1 MDTLMLKVVL
11 TPALIAAASLAG
23 RRWGSVI
30 SGWLVGLPFTSA
42 PIIFFLAL
50 SQGAPFAAATATGT
64 LAGGVSQVAFCLMYS
79 WLAWRGGWLWALVG
93 GSLAFAVS
101 TVALHGFEFA
111 PLPLFVGVLVVLTVA
126 LRLLPR
132 DGSAKAATASLS
144 ISVAQAAAPPWWDLP
159 ARMAIAT
166 GVVLL
171 LTASA
176 PLLGPQ
182 LTGLL
187 APFPVYAAI
196 LTVFAQRQRGPAV
209 AVGVLRGL
217 LLGLYA
223 FATFFLVVATL
234 IMPLGVALTFVVAIL
249 SALLV
254 QAGSLGSMRRA
265 RN

>member
-1 MDTLMLKVVL
+1 VDTLVLKVVL

-23 RRWGSVI
+23 RRWGAVV

-50 SQGAPFAAATATGT
+50 SQGTAFASATATGT
-64 LAGGVSQVAFCLMYS
+64 LAGGVSQVAFCLSYS

-101 TVALHGFEFA
+101 TVALHGFMFA

-126 LRLLPR
+126 LRLLPQYS
-132 DGSAKAATASLS
+132 SAKATSVRSTAT
-144 ISVAQAAAPPWWDLP
+144 PPWWDLP
-159 ARMAIAT
+159 ARMVIAT
-166 GVVLL
+166 SIVLL

-187 APFPVYAAI
+187 SPFPVYAAI
-196 LTVFAQRQRGPAV
+196 LTVFAHRQHGPVAAV
-209 AVGVLRGL
+209 SVLRGL

-234 IMPLGVALTFVVAIL
+234 LTSLGIALTFVIATA

-254 QAGSLGSMRRA
+254 QASSLAFMRRE
-265 RN
+265 RG

>member
-1 MDTLMLKVVL
+1 MDTLVLKVVL

-23 RRWGSVI
+23 RRWGAVV

-42 PIIFFLAL
+42 PIIYFLAL

-64 LAGGVSQVAFCLMYS
+64 LAGGVSQVAFCLAYS
-79 WLAWRGGWLWALVG
+79 WVARRGGWYWAFLG
-93 GSLAFAVS
+93 GSLAFALS
-101 TVALHGFEFA
+101 TVTLHGIVLA
-111 PLPLFVGVLVVLTVA
+111 PLPLFAGVLFILTIA
-126 LRLLPR
+126 LCLLPR
-132 DGSAKAATASLS
+132 ERSAKATPVTPVTPPASP
-144 ISVAQAAAPPWWDLP
+144 AWWDLP
-159 ARMAIAT
+159 ARMVMAT

-187 APFPVYAAI
+187 APFPIYAAI
-196 LTVFAQRQRGPAV
+196 LTIFAQRQYGPAA

-223 FATFFLVVATL
+223 FATFFFVVATL
-234 IMPLGVALTFVVAIL
+234 LTPLGIAVTFGIAIL
-249 SALLV
+249 GALLV
-254 QAGSLGSMRRA
+254 QAGTLAFMRRV
-265 RN
+265 RS